1 MGTWWGY
8 KLSGGKLAMRIAAV
22 SAVIV
27 GIAVMVASSSHQV
40 YALQA
45 QAVTKTQKSPT
56 DQTITVQPGDY
67 LSKLAATNKTTVQRL
82 YDKNTQIKDPN
93 LIYPGDK
100 LQIPA
105 ANERLT
111 PRSLP
116 TADNASVAPATSDI
130 SSPAV
135 APQSAPQPQVQ
146 AATLTSSVD
155 TSVWDK
161 IAQCESGGN
170 WSTDTG
176 NGYYGGLQFSLSSWQ
191 AYGGTGY
198 PNQASR
204 SEQIAVAQRLQA
216 AQGWSAWP
224 VCSANIGL

>member
-1 MGTWWGY
+1 
-8 KLSGGKLAMRIAAV
+8 MRIAAV

-40 YALQA
+40 YAQQA

-67 LSKLAATNKTTVQRL
+67 LSKLAAANKTTVQRL
-82 YDKNTQIKDPN
+82 YDKNTQIKDPD

-100 LQIPA
+100 LQVPA
-105 ANERLT
+105 TNEQLT

-116 TADNASVAPATSDI
+116 TADNTSIVPATSGTN
-130 SSPAV
+130 SPAAASQPV
-135 APQSAPQPQVQ
+135 PQPQTPT
-146 AATLTSSVD
+146 ATLISSVG
-155 TSVWDK
+155 TSVWDE

-176 NGYYGGLQFSLSSWQ
+176 NGYYGGLQFTLSSWR